1 MFVFLSTSDAPDLT
15 FSQSDAISR
24 GEASFVAKQESA
36 SSPLQSYSLWDTIT
50 SIWSKGV
57 LARTLNNLV
66 GGNTDAT
73 DDDPATPSAAAPV
86 PTAKSWTGLTDGSA
100 TSSAALLWHARG
112 LNLATGATS
121 GGSLFTNVTL
131 PRSVTERNQTL
142 LAHIVMCRTDSSRS
156 QGLPSRSKGGSSP
169 PACLDDPE
177 AHFRILY
184 PIVLHKT
191 KKAQA
196 RLRSLLDEHSLSG
209 ADAPSQP
216 KQEAAFGI
224 GLGSN
229 SQAEDAQAA
238 SDLAGADAEA
248 EIAAWEAG
256 EELDVSPAAARRA
269 AGDQTVPYW
278 RPTLHVATVADQS
291 GFQTG
296 KLPPYVPNVIQVT
309 SSGVGYTPFTVV
321 NDWWLL
327 SRRLIEVNETAQ
339 EVPLEVSWE
348 GVSIMYWTVMTQWV
362 SQTQMQADM
371 GMQREGDSELIK
383 QVILETNPWLLG
395 LTFAVSTLH
404 MVFDFL
410 AFQADISFWRRAK
423 TMEGLS
429 IKTIFISVAVQLVIL
444 LYLFDNDTS
453 WMILLSNVVGVAI
466 EVWKLRKAVAVSIK
480 WDGWVPSLDWAD
492 KDDGYVRSKTKQYD
506 DEAISNLGA
515 LLFPLMVGYAMYSL
529 FYAKHKSWY
538 SWVLSSMVGFVYAF
552 GFVLLVPQVYLN
564 YKLRSV
570 AHMPWKA
577 MVYKTLNTVIDDIFA
592 FVIPAPTM
600 HRLATFRDDIIFVV
614 YLYQRCVYPVDKK
627 RINEFG
633 MSGEDE
639 QRALE
644 KATGV
649 KRACRRRK
657 TDRHK
662 FIAVPDKGTLAG
674 RES

>member
-1 MFVFLSTSDAPDLT
+1 MTSGLSTS
-15 FSQSDAISR
+15 
-24 GEASFVAKQESA
+24 
-36 SSPLQSYSLWDTIT
+36 
-50 SIWSKGV
+50 
-57 LARTLNNLV
+57 
-66 GGNTDAT
+66 
-73 DDDPATPSAAAPV
+73 
-86 PTAKSWTGLTDGSA
+86 
-100 TSSAALLWHARG
+100 
-112 LNLATGATS
+112 
-121 GGSLFTNVTL
+121 GSLFTNVTL
-131 PRSVTERNQTL
+131 PDSVTQGNQTL
-142 LAHIVMCRTDSSRS
+142 LAHVIMCRTSGLRSRGLSSGGRGAGRS
-156 QGLPSRSKGGSSP
+156 GVGS
-169 PACLDDPE
+169 DPE
-177 AHFRILY
+177 CLSAAGQSFRILY
-184 PIVLHKT
+184 PVVLHKT

-196 RLRSLLDEHSLSG
+196 RLRSLLDENSLTGGEAST
-209 ADAPSQP
+209 QP
-216 KQEAAFGI
+216 KQQASFGI
-224 GLGSN
+224 GARS
-229 SQAEDAQAA
+229 DA
-238 SDLAGADAEA
+238 D
-248 EIAAWEAG
+248 
-256 EELDVSPAAARRA
+256 EEA
-269 AGDQTVPYW
+269 AGDASWDEGTASGSSSSSSSSAASGAGDQQVPYW
-278 RPTLHVATVADQS
+278 RPTLHVVSVADRTA
-291 GFQTG
+291 FQTG
-296 KLPPYVPNVIQVT
+296 KLPPYVPNVIQVDPT
-309 SSGVGYTPFTVV
+309 GNGYTPFTVV

-327 SRRLIEVNETAQ
+327 SRRLVEVNETRQ

-348 GVSIMYWTVMTQWV
+348 GISIMYWTVMTQWV
-362 SQTQMQADM
+362 SQSQMQADM

-410 AFQADISFWRRAK
+410 AFRADISFWRRAK

-429 IKTIFISVAVQLVIL
+429 IKTIFINVAVQLIIL
-444 LYLFDNDTS
+444 LYLFDNETS
-453 WMILLSNVVGVAI
+453 WMILLSNVAGVGI
-466 EVWKLRKAVAVSIK
+466 EIWKLQKAVAVSIS
-480 WDGWVPSLDWAD
+480 WSGWVPSLDWAD

-515 LLFPLMVGYAMYSL
+515 VLSPLMVGYALYSL

-627 RINEFG
+627 RVNEFG

-662 FIAVPDKGTLAG
+662 FVAVPEKGTLQAPAT
-674 RES
+674 